1 VTASPRSPKTARR
14 LSELAALV
22 GGEVIGDGSCL
33 IDGVATLE
41 DAGPGQLSFFGS
53 PKYKRALAASKAQ
66 AVLVPKSFVRVDG
79 PLTLVRVESPHLAFA
94 RVAQEFAPAQR
105 FVPGVSPAACVD
117 PSAQI
122 DASATVLP
130 GAFVSALSKIGA
142 RAVIGPGCF
151 VGERATIGDDTRLV
165 ANVSVL
171 HDCSVGARCLLHP
184 GVVIG
189 ADGFGFAFDPS
200 VPAHVKIPQTGI
212 ARVEDDVEIGAN
224 SCVDRSTTGETVV
237 GRGTKI
243 DNLVQVGH
251 NCRVGPLSIL
261 CAQVGLAGSTELGT
275 GVMMGGQAGSAGHNH
290 IGDLAKIGA
299 QSGVLGDV
307 ADGAELIGSPP
318 MPVRDF
324 MRVAA
329 VLDRL
334 PEIHKHVRA
343 LERRLAEL
351 EKEREKP

>member
-1 VTASPRSPKTARR
+1 M
-14 LSELAALV
+14 
-22 GGEVIGDGSCL
+22 GGEVIGDGACL
-33 IDGVATLE
+33 IHGVGTLE
-41 DAGPGQLSFFGS
+41 EAGAGQVSFFGNAR
-53 PKYKRALAASKAQ
+53 YKRDLEASKAQ
-66 AVLVPKSFVRVDG
+66 AVLVPRDYVRAAG
-79 PLTLVRVESPHLAFA
+79 PSTLVRVDHPHLAFA
-94 RVAQEFAPAQR
+94 RIAQEFAPAQR
-105 FVPGVSPAACVD
+105 FTAGISPAAFVDPTAQID
-117 PSAQI
+117 PSA
-122 DASATVLP
+122 TVSP
-130 GAFVSALSKIGA
+130 GAHVSALAKVGA

-151 VGERATIGDDTRLV
+151 LGERAAVGEDSRLV

-189 ADGFGFAFDPS
+189 ADGFGFAFDAS

-212 ARVEDDVEIGAN
+212 ARVEDEVEIGAN
-224 SCVDRSTTGETVV
+224 SCVDRSTTGETVI

-275 GVMMGGQAGSAGHNH
+275 GVMMGGQSASAGHNR

-307 ADGAELIGSPP
+307 AEGEELIGSPQ
-318 MPVRDF
+318 MPLKTF
-324 MRVAA
+324 MRASA
-329 VLDRL
+329 LIPRL
-334 PEIHKHVRA
+334 PELRQQLRA